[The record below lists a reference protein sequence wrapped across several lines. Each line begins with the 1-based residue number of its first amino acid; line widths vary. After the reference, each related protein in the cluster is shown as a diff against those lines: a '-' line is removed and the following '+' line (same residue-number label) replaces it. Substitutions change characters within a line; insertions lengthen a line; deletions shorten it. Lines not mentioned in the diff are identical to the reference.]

1 MGLSMRLFHI
11 EQEAVR
17 VVPARQSMLVTEG
30 VSTCICILMRGHID
44 AKPFLAMYH
53 WEGLPFGFTGTPEA
67 IEALL
72 QNVVTRIESTIRLQ
86 MKKPRTIAE
95 LDYCHCVGGERRTAD
110 LSGTELEVQML
121 QEHLARVCA
130 KYFIV
135 KPITEYVHSNFLTE
149 GNVSLRVMFTATEV
163 RWQDDSLAYAE
174 SEEDLCP
181 PGRGSSS
188 KLT

>member
-1 MGLSMRLFHI
+1 MRLYFI
-11 EQEAVR
+11 EQEEVR

-53 WEGLPFGFTGTPEA
+53 WDGLPFGFTVTPEA
-67 IEALL
+67 IGAVL
-72 QNVVTRIESTIRLQ
+72 QSVVTRIESAIRLQ
-86 MKKPRTIAE
+86 MKKLDMTAQ

-121 QEHLARVCA
+121 QEHLERVCA

-135 KPITEYVHSNFLTE
+135 KPTTEYIHSNFLTE
-149 GNVSLRVMFTATEV
+149 GNVSLRVMLTATEV
-163 RWQDDSLAYAE
+163 RWQDDRLAYVE
-174 SEEDLCP
+174 SEEDLCS